1 MRAERKCEGGREGG
15 GGLRGGGASGVTEIL
30 KDERGDGEIISHCKL
45 REKDAQWYSSL
56 GASTEQPHSSPA
68 RLELSHRLLLTS
80 PFFFL
85 SAPA

>member
-56 GASTEQPHSSPA
+56 GASTEQPRSSPA
-68 RLELSHRLLLTS
+68 RLELSHRLLLVS